1 MNASKLN
8 FFGQGSTLDVLM
20 EWERHATLQRIE
32 CPYASSCQ
40 VATVYIEC
48 GTCNETG
55 ITGKQKSHC
64 CCHLLRFA
72 QPLDDHV
79 GRLII
84 DHVIKTHAHTSSIC
98 LGSFCQDAAGD
109 HSIHPAVHF
118 GRCFDYSSIRIFCQ
132 PVGYE
137 QI

>member
-20 EWERHATLQRIE
+20 EWERHATMQRIE

-55 ITGKQKSHC
+55 ITGKQKSYC

-72 QPLDDHV
+72 QPAGHMQAEMEP
-79 GRLII
+79 GPYIFII
-84 DHVIKTHAHTSSIC
+84 CPDTGGVKVE
-98 LGSFCQDAAGD
+98 
-109 HSIHPAVHF
+109 P
-118 GRCFDYSSIRIFCQ
+118 
-132 PVGYE
+132 PK
-137 QI
+137 